1 MDSVN
6 LATLWY
12 QLVVFAKPSTNF
24 AACQQFAR
32 SLLSKTLA
40 FVPTM
45 ELRPLSNVIY
55 AMGKLRLDLASEPM
69 GPYLTSHVEER
80 VAELLDK
87 EGFHNEKDIG
97 QLWYGLALCKYE
109 WDSALLTR
117 LAAGTIEVL
126 DEREHLMGTGDVL
139 ANMAQ
144 LAESISIT
152 NQQKE
157 ELARAVGVL
166 MDRVEEEPQSVKA
179 LAGMAWASL
188 AFELPVPQSLLR
200 RQVKLLLEAP
210 RPFTDLKSPRTGL
223 GHCLRDLSKLGAKP
237 ETPAE
242 AQAWFEMLRDITPTQ
257 WTLEEVRVGLGTLA
271 SCNTYSPSPEA
282 KQMVL
287 DAAASKGVR
296 SAADAGV
303 LLQLSEAWGI
313 ALPAEVRARL
323 VRMRGSGGPK
333 P

>member
-1 MDSVN
+1 
-6 LATLWY
+6 
-12 QLVVFAKPSTNF
+12 
-24 AACQQFAR
+24 
-32 SLLSKTLA
+32 
-40 FVPTM
+40 
-45 ELRPLSNVIY
+45 
-55 AMGKLRLDLASEPM
+55 M
-69 GPYLTSHVEER
+69 GPYFTSHVEER

-87 EGFHNEKDIG
+87 EGFHNENDIG
-97 QLWYGLALCKYE
+97 QLWYGLALCKYK

-117 LAAGTIEVL
+117 LAAGTVGGL
-126 DEREHLMGTGDVL
+126 SERELLTSASSTL

-144 LAESISIT
+144 QSESISLT
-152 NQQKE
+152 DQHKA
-157 ELARAVGVL
+157 ELARAIAIL
-166 MDRVEEEPQSVKA
+166 TDRVADDLRSTKS
-179 LAGMAWASL
+179 LAGM
-188 AFELPVPQSLLR
+188 
-200 RQVKLLLEAP
+200 
-210 RPFTDLKSPRTGL
+210 T
-223 GHCLRDLSKLGAKP
+223 DLSKLGVKP

-242 AQAWFEMLRDITPTQ
+242 AQAWFELLNDIAPTK